1 MSLISGSIL
10 LNGITRVEVKSDK
23 ITATCR
29 VILKGSSGQLH
40 GSVVISEM
48 SPGVGFG
55 LSSTDPRDNV
65 VVYFDVLPVSG

>member
-10 LNGITRVEVKSDK
+10 LNGITRVEVTSDK

-29 VILKGSSGQLH
+29 VIVKGVSAQLN

-48 SPGVGFG
+48 TPGVGFG
-55 LSSTDPRDNV
+55 LSSTDPRDTNIV
-65 VVYFDVLPVSG
+65 LYFDVVD